1 MTKGSRRLRKNSK
14 GDPEK
19 ENYLHDETDEDRS
32 SSPEKTTSTKALTFS
47 EKRDMQRRTA
57 EEKRRTKM
65 KCHLCGQTGHV
76 RRECPGIEDDGR
88 GESKFTKSN
97 GDAGATILKKKSSKK
112 GARNRGRKQQ
122 SAKEG
127 GGEEELCLPPGFDL
141 KEEHSVVA
149 AVGEIDDTED
159 ETTPNSGEP
168 FQFFDAGL
176 DGMASVEYLRTG
188 RGKKK
193 LSLKDAVK
201 EYESTM
207 ERVRNTSNFG
217 ACISRSYLKGG
228 RPWTPETAVPF
239 QLHHGEL
246 FFIVGL
252 ADSGSYND
260 DEGIMT
266 GHLVEAVAQNESVVG
281 LFADLDFSANVVSR
295 PGTDQDSQL
304 RRLRCT
310 FNAAKDAGCPVQIR
324 TLPSPPPADEDDES
338 THHTNNSS
346 PYSEMI
352 VELGKALVDAT
363 TSHLDLKIHLSCWT
377 GKADH
382 MTALLRTLPDN
393 IWIGLDGT
401 ASFAKAK
408 LAHECAFDVP
418 LEKLLLETGSPG
430 AIPSS
435 VGKAR
440 GRDAFCHSGLIP
452 FVAEAVAGCRS
463 SEAVSVTAEMVARS
477 ASVNTRFLYPAISP
491 VS

>member
-193 LSLKDAVK
+193 
-201 EYESTM
+201 TFPQGCRQRI
-207 ERVRNTSNFG
+207 RV
-217 ACISRSYLKGG
+217 
-228 RPWTPETAVPF
+228 
-239 QLHHGEL
+239 HHGT
-246 FFIVGL
+246 
-252 ADSGSYND
+252 GSK
-260 DEGIMT
+260 
-266 GHLVEAVAQNESVVG
+266 HVEFRSMYIQVLSKGRQTV
-281 LFADLDFSANVVSR
+281 
-295 PGTDQDSQL
+295 
-304 RRLRCT
+304 
-310 FNAAKDAGCPVQIR
+310 DAGDRCSVSITSRR
-324 TLPSPPPADEDDES
+324 TVF
-338 THHTNNSS
+338 
-346 PYSEMI
+346 Y
-352 VELGKALVDAT
+352 
-363 TSHLDLKIHLSCWT
+363 CWF
-377 GKADH
+377 G
-382 MTALLRTLPDN
+382 
-393 IWIGLDGT
+393 
-401 ASFAKAK
+401 
-408 LAHECAFDVP
+408 
-418 LEKLLLETGSPG
+418 
-430 AIPSS
+430 
-435 VGKAR
+435 
-440 GRDAFCHSGLIP
+440 
-452 FVAEAVAGCRS
+452 
-463 SEAVSVTAEMVARS
+463 
-477 ASVNTRFLYPAISP
+477 
-491 VS
+491 